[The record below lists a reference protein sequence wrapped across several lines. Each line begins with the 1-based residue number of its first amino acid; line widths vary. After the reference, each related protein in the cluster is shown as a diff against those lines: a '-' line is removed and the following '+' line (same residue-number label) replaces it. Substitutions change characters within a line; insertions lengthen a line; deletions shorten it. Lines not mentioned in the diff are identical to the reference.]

1 MVKNLFRK
9 PPNLA
14 NVPLIVLKGM
24 FDSLVAAV
32 MAAKTDVRCVGL
44 IFSQAKKSFSH
55 LIKSIPTLAK
65 PVLK

>member
-24 FDSLVAAV
+24 FDSRFAAV

-44 IFSQAKKSFSH
+44 ILGQAKKSFSH
-55 LIKSIPTLAK
+55 LIKSIPTSAK